1 MMNRNIGDLENYGV
15 EFNIAARPI
24 VTKDFT
30 WSFNYNVGYNHNKVT
45 ALNDASSIITTGG
58 ITGGTGNTV
67 QAHAVGHAANS
78 FYLLQQVY
86 DQAGK
91 PIEGVFVDQ
100 NNDGVINSDDKVINH
115 SPDPKVVMTMSHNFN
130 YKHWDLGFSL
140 RASLGNYVYDNVK
153 ASNSAISSVATY
165 GLSNLIKTDFYFN
178 DKANANY
185 YMSDYFLEN
194 GSFLRCDNITLGY
207 TWENLLADRLRLR
220 VFGAVQNPFIITKY
234 DGVDPEIAGGSDP
247 KVSGGID
254 NNVYPRSRTYSV
266 GLVATF

>member
-1 MMNRNIGDLENYGV
+1 M
-15 EFNIAARPI
+15 
-24 VTKDFT
+24 
-30 WSFNYNVGYNHNKVT
+30 
-45 ALNDASSIITTGG
+45 
-58 ITGGTGNTV
+58 
-67 QAHAVGHAANS
+67 
-78 FYLLQQVY
+78 
-86 DQAGK
+86 
-91 PIEGVFVDQ
+91 DQ

-234 DGVDPEIAGGSDP
+234 DGVDPE
-247 KVSGGID
+247 VSGGID